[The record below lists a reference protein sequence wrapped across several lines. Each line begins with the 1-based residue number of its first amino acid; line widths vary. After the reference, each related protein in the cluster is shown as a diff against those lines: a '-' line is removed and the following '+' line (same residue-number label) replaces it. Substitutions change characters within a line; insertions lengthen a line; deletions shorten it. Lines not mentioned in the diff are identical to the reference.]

1 MARAPLKILIIGGG
15 AGGLCLAQ
23 GLQRQEVS
31 VEVFERDTTPTDR
44 LQGYRLGLSPIGSRA
59 LRACLPPERFSELL
73 ASAAEP
79 SRALTFLDHRAR
91 RLMCADLTRDLPDD
105 PAERERPI
113 SRIALRRILL
123 EGLDDAVRFG
133 RKFVAYEEGA
143 GQVTAHFD
151 DHSTATGDV
160 LVGADGASSRVRAQL
175 LPDAER
181 RDTGLVIISGKVP
194 LTPAVRADVPP
205 AFFLGPTLI
214 LGPRG
219 TFMFANAV
227 EYPDRPPAAP
237 SSGEDE
243 EYVMWGFSARC
254 EQLELG
260 GDIDRADA
268 ETIKA
273 AALAA
278 MRGWSSTLT
287 GMVEVT
293 SNPIAFA
300 AKTSVRLQPWPTRRV
315 TLLGDA
321 LHNMTPYRGMGANLA
336 LRDAAALLEALVA
349 AGDGS
354 RLLIPALSAYEA
366 AMIDYGFAAVEA
378 SLSDMRRLHSQSP
391 MSRALTKS
399 ALRLADGV
407 TPLQAMFKAA

>member
-1 MARAPLKILIIGGG
+1 
-15 AGGLCLAQ
+15 
-23 GLQRQEVS
+23 
-31 VEVFERDTTPTDR
+31 
-44 LQGYRLGLSPIGSRA
+44 
-59 LRACLPPERFSELL
+59 
-73 ASAAEP
+73 
-79 SRALTFLDHRAR
+79 
-91 RLMCADLTRDLPDD
+91 MCADLTRDLPDD

-354 RLLIPALSAYEA
+354 RLLMPALSAYEA